1 MPKLHLKNLLTDHLA
16 LCNIWPNTNWVL
28 KELAP
33 QQEAGKVCK
42 ICGIVAAKLA
52 AESPPKALSAKA

>member
-1 MPKLHLKNLLTDHLA
+1 MEKIHLKGAATDRLA
-16 LCNIWPNTNWVL
+16 LCNIWPATKWVL

-33 QQEAGKVCK
+33 QQVAGTVCK

-52 AESPPKALSAKA
+52 ETGKSRSANA